1 MSRTIELSKYLKLL
15 EEINNLPEIERAEII
30 EAPEEDAEFDLSLR
44 IKTKSGVDKWEL
56 QRKIQN
62 LRWKYSSEV
71 EPLTLYIEFEE

>member
-44 IKTKSGVDKWEL
+44 IKAKSDVDKWKL

-71 EPLTLYIEFEE
+71 EPLTLYIEFE